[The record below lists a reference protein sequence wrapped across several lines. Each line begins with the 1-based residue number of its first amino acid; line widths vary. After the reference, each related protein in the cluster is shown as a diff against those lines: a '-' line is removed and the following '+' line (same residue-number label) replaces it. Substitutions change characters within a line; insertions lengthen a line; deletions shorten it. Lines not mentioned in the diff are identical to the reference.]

1 MQVSS
6 YDDIAQV
13 FLTDHPVG
21 TALTSE
27 RLLAWV
33 EQHANGHILRSDLS
47 IPDPHK
53 KLTALRRH
61 LNQGAR
67 TQNVAEDRRFII
79 MSVDPKRGA
88 LSIMSLAEHAHRQAT
103 QAWVRS
109 AGAAIAPINSAL
121 RRLEDIKVDEL
132 PDELHREIVKDRE
145 NLEADK
151 EPIRQVYLEQADRRM
166 VTALIDRGN
175 TEQQARALLASMHT
189 IAPYQK
195 LLQKLS

>member
-1 MQVSS
+1 MQVSA

-13 FLTDHPVG
+13 FLSDHPIG

-27 RLLAWV
+27 RLLNWV
-33 EQHANGHILRSDLS
+33 QQRADGHILRSDLN
-47 IPDPHK
+47 IADAHK

-79 MSVDPKRGA
+79 TIIDAKRGA
-88 LSIMSLAEHAHRQAT
+88 LSIMSLADHAHRQAT
-103 QAWVRS
+103 EAWVRS

-121 RRLEDIKVDEL
+121 RRLDDIKVDEL
-132 PDELHREIVKDRE
+132 PDERQREIVKDRE

-151 EPIRQVYLEQADRRM
+151 GPISQVYIEQADRRM
-166 VTALIDRGN
+166 VTALIERGN

-189 IAPYQK
+189 LAPYQK
-195 LLQKLS
+195 LLRKLS